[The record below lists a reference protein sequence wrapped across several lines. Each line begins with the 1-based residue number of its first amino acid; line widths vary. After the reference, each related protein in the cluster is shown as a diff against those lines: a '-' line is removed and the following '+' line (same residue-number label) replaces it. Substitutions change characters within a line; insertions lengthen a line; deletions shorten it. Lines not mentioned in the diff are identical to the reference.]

1 MENLID
7 NFNYLIVVILMMIG
21 LWSMLA
27 QKNLIKK
34 CIGMGIFQTGIILF
48 FISIGAKR
56 GAKVP
61 ILTGDVA
68 EVAVDQVANP
78 LTQILMLTAIVV
90 GVATLGMAL
99 ALAQKIYRQHASFD
113 EDQILENQR
122 K

>member
-1 MENLID
+1 MEPQPEEGV
-7 NFNYLIVVILMMIG
+7 FAVT
-21 LWSMLA
+21 
-27 QKNLIKK
+27 
-34 CIGMGIFQTGIILF
+34 QTFLR
-48 FISIGAKR
+48 KR

-90 GVATLGMAL
+90 GVATLGVGL

-113 EDQILENQR
+113 EDEILENQR